1 MERIRQMT
9 DTRRCALLW
18 AATILLTAAL
28 LFLCG
33 GKVHAWEG
41 DDDWMRDTFSRYTM
55 AAMLSGQEENYFND
69 SEKPDALTV
78 LNYTAY
84 KMYQAGDTGT
94 ISFDT
99 FYEDYVCAN
108 FSAVV
113 NKEDLKNAAEAAEL
127 DNRKSKFFDYDKG
140 TGKIRILD
148 VLAGGDSKQCVYIGW
163 QDKDNNND
171 QTVLY
176 GMWKDPAPAGEWKD
190 YYVILT
196 IDGYGDDAKIVSYQ
210 KIESN
215 DVKFSSEFFINNY
228 DDNGEWVDE
237 TNCTRELNGETRV
250 ILPYN
255 EDVHSRATM
264 TYKGEEVET
273 TGLAGVKV
281 TSSDKDIVSVY
292 DNNENYEE
300 ISSVSGDKVGTVK
313 LTCEF
318 QSRTGEIVYTEILP
332 CDVAK
337 FEAGRDNA
345 RYDSYGMCVLH
356 NTDVEI
362 FAKTEGLDEYKK
374 QNKFSY
380 VWKSAEIPEIDG
392 ETTESV
398 TYTAPND
405 EKEAEISVDIYI
417 AGKKITTQ
425 SVYLKVKNGV
435 LDYKVYITDKE
446 AEDYNTPI
454 QQPDFMTYYKGFAG
468 GATPNCLFTV
478 KKAGQLTVTGTI
490 YQNNKVFRTISK
502 TFTVKS
508 ENTNG
513 TTPKPQPQQP
523 AQPASLQKGTKVTD
537 KKSKAV
543 YKVNGNKTVEYNKE
557 DKKAKKATVPS
568 TITVNGVKYQVTSIA
583 AKAFANNKKLTKVVI
598 PASVRSI
605 GKQAFSGCKNL
616 KSITIKTTYL
626 TKKSV
631 GAKAFKG
638 IHAKATIKVP
648 KKQKKAYQKFLKT
661 KGIGKGVKIK

>member
-69 SEKPDALTV
+69 SKKPDALTV

-84 KMYQAGDTGT
+84 KMYQDNKIVT
-94 ISFDT
+94 ISFDE
-99 FYEDYVCAN
+99 FYKDYVCAN

-113 NKEDLKNAAEAAEL
+113 DKESLKNVAKL
-127 DNRKSKFFDYDKG
+127 DNGTSIFFDYDSDTDEISIHG
-140 TGKIRILD
+140 MP
-148 VLAGGDSKQCVYIGW
+148 AGGDSKQCVYIGW

-176 GMWKDPAPAGEWKD
+176 GMWKDPAPSGEWKD

-392 ETTESV
+392 ETNRIC
-398 TYTAPND
+398 Y
-405 EKEAEISVDIYI
+405 
-417 AGKKITTQ
+417 
-425 SVYLKVKNGV
+425 VYS
-435 LDYKVYITDKE
+435 
-446 AEDYNTPI
+446 
-454 QQPDFMTYYKGFAG
+454 
-468 GATPNCLFTV
+468 
-478 KKAGQLTVTGTI
+478 
-490 YQNNKVFRTISK
+490 SK
-502 TFTVKS
+502 
-508 ENTNG
+508 
-513 TTPKPQPQQP
+513 
-523 AQPASLQKGTKVTD
+523 
-537 KKSKAV
+537 
-543 YKVNGNKTVEYNKE
+543 
-557 DKKAKKATVPS
+557 
-568 TITVNGVKYQVTSIA
+568 
-583 AKAFANNKKLTKVVI
+583 
-598 PASVRSI
+598 
-605 GKQAFSGCKNL
+605 
-616 KSITIKTTYL
+616 
-626 TKKSV
+626 
-631 GAKAFKG
+631 
-638 IHAKATIKVP
+638 
-648 KKQKKAYQKFLKT
+648 
-661 KGIGKGVKIK
+661 